1 MKLARRAV
9 EEYLISFREM
19 PPPESTP
26 PSLYDK
32 RGVFVTLEKIV
43 FTPDGLRKR
52 ELRGCIGFPEPI
64 LPLVEATIKAAIA
77 AAFHDPRF
85 TPLMQSELPLTVFE
99 VSVLTKPKLLSV
111 GDPKELPSKI
121 KVGKHGLIVERGFF
135 KGLLLPQVAVEYEW
149 TEEEFLNQ
157 VCLKAGLPSR
167 AWTMSGTN
175 IYVFEAQIF
184 AELEP
189 NGEIIER
196 RLSFES

>member
-1 MKLARRAV
+1 M
-9 EEYLISFREM
+9 EDYLTSYRELS
-19 PPPESTP
+19 PPEDTP
-26 PSLYDK
+26 AALYDK

-43 FTPDGLRKR
+43 VTPDGLRKR
-52 ELRGCIGFPEPI
+52 ELRGCIGFPEPV

-85 TPLMQSELPLTVFE
+85 TPLMQAELPSIVFE
-99 VSVLTKPKLLSV
+99 VSVLTKPELLKV
-111 GDPKELPSKI
+111 ENPKELPRKI
-121 KVGKHGLIVERGFF
+121 KIGKHGLIIERGFF

-157 VCLKAGLPSR
+157 ACLKAGLPSR
-167 AWTMSGTN
+167 TWMMPGTN
-175 IYVFEAQIF
+175 VYVFGAQIF

-196 RLSFES
+196 KLSFE